1 MVGIAVAMVVSIG
14 SAAGVLA
21 VLVRRHTPED
31 GWRELLRSGVQAARA
46 KEMTFV
52 DDHRAVDEPA
62 GGVGDL
68 FTVGRPVEWPA
79 YTEVPQLR
87 SALSRL
93 RRLGRR

>member
-1 MVGIAVAMVVSIG
+1 MAIVVSVG

-21 VLVRRHTPED
+21 AVARRHTPEG
-31 GWRELLRSGVQAARA
+31 GWRDVLRSGVHAARA
-46 KEMTFV
+46 KEMTYV